1 MRLAFSFERDLYF
14 LVFTPLIYILP
25 AIKSHKHLIPALLTP
40 VNFDIGI
47 RIRWILRRIVECV
60 YGNNLGATWHAQW
73 LHQFVGELPVKVIAR
88 YGGSSSD
95 VVGIARISTRLR
107 PVSRA
112 NVVVRSQFMSLGT
125 LIV

>member
-1 MRLAFSFERDLYF
+1 
-14 LVFTPLIYILP
+14 
-25 AIKSHKHLIPALLTP
+25 
-40 VNFDIGI
+40 
-47 RIRWILRRIVECV
+47 
-60 YGNNLGATWHAQW
+60 LGASWHAQW